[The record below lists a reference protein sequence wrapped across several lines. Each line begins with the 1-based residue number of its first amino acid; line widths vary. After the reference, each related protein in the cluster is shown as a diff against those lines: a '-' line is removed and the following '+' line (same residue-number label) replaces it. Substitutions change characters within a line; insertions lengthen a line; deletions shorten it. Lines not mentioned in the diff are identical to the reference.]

1 MFFINGEEDV
11 MRNKIMIGLRTIGT
25 VVGLTTITLLVTYL
39 ASFCY
44 TFIGKAGMRLPYG
57 LFESVYQTTAS
68 GGFGIE
74 IAHHQY
80 FIVVIMVTM
89 FCLTLLVSGIKKIK
103 HKLR

>member
-11 MRNKIMIGLRTIGT
+11 MRNRMIIGLRTMGT
-25 VVGLTTITLLVTYL
+25 VVGLTMITLLVTYI

-44 TFIGKAGMRLPYG
+44 TFIGKVGIRLPYG
-57 LFESVYQTTAS
+57 LFESVYQTTNS

-74 IAHHQY
+74 IAHSQY

>member
-1 MFFINGEEDV
+1 MV
-11 MRNKIMIGLRTIGT
+11 MRNKMMMGLSTIGT
-25 VVGLTTITLLVTYL
+25 VVGLTVITLLGTYI

-44 TFIGKAGMRLPYG
+44 TFIGKVGMRLPYG
-57 LFESVYQTTAS
+57 LFESVYQTTDS

-74 IAHHQY
+74 IAHNQY

-89 FCLTLLVSGIKKIK
+89 FCLTLLVSGIKKVK